1 MRTIECLNE
10 LVEYWY
16 EYDTERVKSYVQKER
31 DWPEEMVD
39 EFKLGWASPDA
50 ESYHYLRKQGY
61 DHKEILSTGAFTS
74 DGRPLWNGRYVF
86 PYFNEDREV
95 VYAIARATGK
105 GGGAAGYDGH
115 PDDFLAGK
123 YAKLAHTKDYVNVDE
138 PIWGKHTLSESSGS
152 VIVTEGIGDAM
163 AVNYAGGTVLSPV
176 TTSFKDKHY
185 DPLISL
191 SEDNGID
198 TIYIIPDAEEVQE
211 TAKYSVSVGVQGA
224 LTSAYKIYNRTNE
237 IEVRVAELPRG
248 DEQKVDVD
256 NYLVNHSVE
265 DLGAILQD
273 AREATEFESY
283 EEIALDTTTEEYKDN
298 FEGIESKNHSAIYDL
313 NMDDVLPAN
322 FNRRGKNP
330 FGHHGKSTS
339 YFVATSDSAYD
350 HKYKVGYNALTYL
363 LCKFGLRHAETPN
376 GPLSGEEIY
385 ELWYNAKD
393 SGIISEDDAIPTKA
407 MKHIAEQLGYEPPED
422 DLLPR
427 KIFNE
432 VIEEVDD
439 RIGSGREKLKKQNS
453 QKEFYADKSAY
464 YRMDV
469 EIVNTVYDADK
480 EFVGFKSDEFMWTAD
495 GVSGWVPSLALV
507 AVEEG
512 YVSSDNISSRWA
524 SKLTD
529 IQFAEL
535 CLTAQN
541 KYLFGG
547 KPPYRALLGIAQSR
561 DYPIN
566 PDGTLTTESKQ
577 KAKRAF
583 YS

>member
-16 EYDTERVKSYVQKER
+16 EYATERVKQYVRDER
-31 DWPEEMVD
+31 EWPTEMVD
-39 EFKLGWASPDA
+39 EFKLGWASPDG
-50 ESYHYLRKQGY
+50 EPYQHLRKQGY
-61 DHKEILSTGAFTS
+61 DHKEIISTGAFTRAG
-74 DGRPLWNGRYVF
+74 DCLWNCRYVF
-86 PYFNEDREV
+86 PYFNEDKNV

-152 VIVTEGIGDAM
+152 VIVTEGICDAM
-163 AVNYAGGTVLSPV
+163 AVDYADGTVLSPV

-191 SEDNGID
+191 SEDNGIE

-224 LTSAYKIYNRTNE
+224 LTSAYKIYNRTDD
-237 IEVRVAELPRG
+237 IEVRVAELPRSNKR
-248 DEQKVDVD
+248 KVDVD
-256 NYLVNHSVE
+256 DYLVNHSVE
-265 DLGAILQD
+265 DLGALLQD

-283 EEIALDTTTEEYKDN
+283 EDIALDTTTEEYEDN
-298 FEGIESKNHSAIYDL
+298 FEGIESENHSAIYDL
-313 NMDDVLPAN
+313 NMNDVLPAN
-322 FNRRGKNP
+322 FNRRGKSP
-330 FGHHGKSTS
+330 LGHIGDSLD
-339 YFVATSDSAYD
+339 YFVANSERAYC
-350 HKYKVGYNALTYL
+350 YKRRVGYNPLTYL
-363 LCKFGLRHAETPN
+363 LCKFGMRDAASPN
-376 GPLSGEEIY
+376 GPLSDEEIY

-407 MKHIAEQLGYEPPED
+407 MKHIAEQLGHEPPED

-427 KIFNE
+427 KIYNE
-432 VIEEVDD
+432 VIEEVDK
-439 RIGSGREKLKKQNS
+439 RIGSGREQLKKQNS
-453 QKEFYADKSAY
+453 QKEFYADKSEY

-469 EIVNTVYDADK
+469 EIVNTVCDAYKQFD
-480 EFVGFKSDEFMWTAD
+480 EFKSDEYMWTAD
-495 GVSGWVPSLALV
+495 GVHGWVPSLALV

-535 CLTAQN
+535 CLTAQSE
-541 KYLFGG
+541 YLFGG
-547 KPPYRALLGIAQSR
+547 KPPYRALLGVAQSR

-566 PDGTLTTESKQ
+566 PDGTLTTKSKQ
-577 KAKRAF
+577 KAKRVF